1 MAGLLSFC
9 FSLFFLR
16 FGIKN
21 RMGPGFENTRRASWW
36 MEEKRTKEGTR
47 EARFFLSARR
57 FSSARLGSQS
67 RCSRRLRVNLSKFVP
82 IRFMSATPRDATR
95 YHAYT
100 MPLPIV
106 LPRILVPPCSRF
118 VDDSSRDLPRT
129 RKNSF
134 ISLSLV
140 RKVVRKRRRSFSC
153 FSLFSSS
160 FFFSLRYPLPV
171 TAPPRNCSFPAG
183 NCLTIRAR

>member
-1 MAGLLSFC
+1 MVDGRKENERGHEGSSF
-9 FSLFFLR
+9 
-16 FGIKN
+16 
-21 RMGPGFENTRRASWW
+21 
-36 MEEKRTKEGTR
+36 
-47 EARFFLSARR
+47 FFLSARR